1 MEEMKETQESLQRK
15 REQALQRLRRERTE
29 EALWDCV
36 TAYQDFEFHT
46 YSGLPYSYHMK
57 YGRSGTYTKELWINR
72 REKSKSLVW
81 SSVRSAYQKVLELQ
95 QESER
100 PVVERPKAL
109 GDIRGITYIYGIFY
123 EFALLE
129 MPEKAKEKI
138 KLTLQKKGNNFK
150 EVFAVDYAQ
159 WVKYEVEGSPRL
171 NSCARAIMFTYC
183 PFPKEIRKRSAE
195 NPMYEKIVKRFEN
208 NRESKLK
215 RYQNVRTSM
224 LKAGVEPGE
233 EFEKNIEFF
242 EM

>member
-1 MEEMKETQESLQRK
+1 MEKTNKMEETKETQESLQRK
-15 REQALQRLRRERTE
+15 REQALQRLRKERTE

-36 TAYQDFEFHT
+36 TAYQDFEFHKN
-46 YSGLPYSYHMK
+46 SGLPYYYHM
-57 YGRSGTYTKELWINR
+57 TKELWINR

-138 KLTLQKKGNNFK
+138 ALQTAEQK
-150 EVFAVDYAQ
+150 
-159 WVKYEVEGSPRL
+159 SP
-171 NSCARAIMFTYC
+171 
-183 PFPKEIRKRSAE
+183 
-195 NPMYEKIVKRFEN
+195 EK
-208 NRESKLK
+208 
-215 RYQNVRTSM
+215 
-224 LKAGVEPGE
+224 
-233 EFEKNIEFF
+233 
-242 EM
+242 